1 MTCEER
7 IAALEAL
14 VFQQGQTIA
23 TLTALLSL
31 KIPVE
36 NVADVSDASGMRQR
50 SLMRQRERQRRYM
63 GNVKARARE
72 TTSRDSI
79 QQDQQDSS
87 VDHARMDIDA
97 TFFHKSNPVAN
108 PQVEKPV
115 EIQPLPPRKPAAREM
130 RIDAIGQGLLD
141 LMEGHPM
148 PLDGPGCQRLVNLA
162 REAKP
167 DVTLPEISQAVNVAY
182 ERKKRIQ
189 TSGGLFLHTV
199 PPILKAMA
207 KRDPFEA
214 FADENFPL
222 WRRLMSDRTRAEL
235 AWEDRNAA

>member
-7 IAALEAL
+7 IAALEAIVL
-14 VFQQGQTIA
+14 KQAETIA
-23 TLTALLSL
+23 NLTN
-31 KIPVE
+31 I
-36 NVADVSDASGMRQR
+36 VADMVRHGRDASETGNAARCR
-50 SLMRQRERQRRYM
+50 RYRERI
-63 GNVKARARE
+63 RAR
-72 TTSRDSI
+72 DAGI
-79 QQDQQDSS
+79 VPKQDSS
-87 VDHARMDIDA
+87 ADHAHMDIDA

-108 PQVEKPV
+108 PQEEKPV
-115 EIQPLPPRKPAAREM
+115 ENWQLPPRKPAAREM
-130 RIDAIGQGLLD
+130 RLDDMGQGLLD
-141 LMEGHPM
+141 LMDGHPM

-162 REAKP
+162 RDAKP

-199 PPILKAMA
+199 PPILKTMA